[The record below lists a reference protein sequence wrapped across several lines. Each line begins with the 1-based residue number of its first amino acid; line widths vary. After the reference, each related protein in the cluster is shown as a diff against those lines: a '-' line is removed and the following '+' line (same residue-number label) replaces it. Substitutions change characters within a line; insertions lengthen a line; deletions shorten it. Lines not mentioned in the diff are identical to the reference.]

1 MCWCRIGSYQLD
13 SGIIKS
19 DSALTV
25 LSRSSLYKHPQST
38 CQLLQQ
44 LAGRSPDCTCIS
56 TNTRLIISFGGI
68 KGPNGS
74 LKALI
79 YILKGLNPPAAAE
92 LCLQKLHM
100 HCSWF
105 LVTLCVNSFFFFSG
119 LGTLSTE
126 GGFFMW
132 FFFLLKCDLKHMF
145 PRTQTCVSWCL
156 DVYLL
161 YKWESLQGGRGGV
174 VYLTVLTRC
183 LQMEISC
190 RAVRKAWCWARGGW
204 GHWVRTVVQLRGS
217 SFGFRLLLPESIK
230 AVQQQQWPV
239 TPWEAVSLWGSC
251 VCLFVVVH
259 RKSFITVT

>member
-105 LVTLCVNSFFFFSG
+105 LVTLCVNSFFILFSG

-126 GGFFMW
+126 GSFFMW
-132 FFFLLKCDLKHMF
+132 FFFYWNVTLNTCSQGLGPVSADVWMF
-145 PRTQTCVSWCL
+145 ICCTSGNLCRAAGGALSTWLSSHAAYRWKFPVGQLERL
-156 DVYLL
+156 
-161 YKWESLQGGRGGV
+161 GAGRGGAEG
-174 VYLTVLTRC
+174 T
-183 LQMEISC
+183 
-190 RAVRKAWCWARGGW
+190 GW
-204 GHWVRTVVQLRGS
+204 GRLFSWGGAVLVSDFFYLRALKQCS
-217 SFGFRLLLPESIK
+217 NNSDLWPPERQCLCG
-230 AVQQQQWPV
+230 APV
-239 TPWEAVSLWGSC
+239 C
-251 VCLFVVVH
+251 VCLW
-259 RKSFITVT
+259 SCTGSPS

>member
-1 MCWCRIGSYQLD
+1 
-13 SGIIKS
+13 
-19 DSALTV
+19 
-25 LSRSSLYKHPQST
+25 
-38 CQLLQQ
+38 
-44 LAGRSPDCTCIS
+44 
-56 TNTRLIISFGGI
+56 
-68 KGPNGS
+68 
-74 LKALI
+74 
-79 YILKGLNPPAAAE
+79 
-92 LCLQKLHM
+92 
-100 HCSWF
+100 
-105 LVTLCVNSFFFFSG
+105 
-119 LGTLSTE
+119 
-126 GGFFMW
+126 
-132 FFFLLKCDLKHMF
+132 MF
-145 PRTQTCVSWCL
+145 PRTRTCVSWCL

-251 VCLFVVVH
+251 VCLFVVLHNCNVSKH
-259 RKSFITVT
+259 GLLSFWCWLSLLMSSMFSWGPTVVLEEAKPAPHQELRLSKQNNWNSLKTPGTSQPS

>member
-105 LVTLCVNSFFFFSG
+105 LVTLCVNSFFFFFWFRNFIHRRR
-119 LGTLSTE
+119 
-126 GGFFMW
+126 FFYVI
-132 FFFLLKCDLKHMF
+132 FFLLKCDLKHMF

-190 RAVRKAWCWARGGW
+190 RAVRKAWCWARGAEGTGW
-204 GHWVRTVVQLRGS
+204 GRLFSWGGAVLVSDFFYLRALKQCS
-217 SFGFRLLLPESIK
+217 NNSDLWPPERQCLCG
-230 AVQQQQWPV
+230 APV
-239 TPWEAVSLWGSC
+239 C
-251 VCLFVVVH
+251 VCLW
-259 RKSFITVT
+259 SCTGSPS

>member
-1 MCWCRIGSYQLD
+1 MCWCRIGSSQLD

-56 TNTRLIISFGGI
+56 TNTRLIISFWGM

-100 HCSWF
+100 CCSWF
-105 LVTLCVNSFFFFSG
+105 LVTLCVNYFFILFSG

-126 GGFFMW
+126 GGFLCDFFIEMW
-132 FFFLLKCDLKHMF
+132 PWTHVPKDSDLCQLM
-145 PRTQTCVSWCL
+145 SGCL
-156 DVYLL
+156 FAVQVGI
-161 YKWESLQGGRGGV
+161 SAGRPGGRCLPDCPHTL
-174 VYLTVLTRC
+174 LTDGNFL
-183 LQMEISC
+183 
-190 RAVRKAWCWARGGW
+190 
-204 GHWVRTVVQLRGS
+204 
-217 SFGFRLLLPESIK
+217 
-230 AVQQQQWPV
+230 
-239 TPWEAVSLWGSC
+239 
-251 VCLFVVVH
+251 
-259 RKSFITVT
+259 

>member
-38 CQLLQQ
+38 CQLLKQ

-56 TNTRLIISFGGI
+56 TNTRLIISFGGM

-105 LVTLCVNSFFFFSG
+105 LVTLCVNSFFFWFRNFIHRRFFYVIFFYWNVTLNTCSQG
-119 LGTLSTE
+119 LGPVSADV
-126 GGFFMW
+126 W
-132 FFFLLKCDLKHMF
+132 MF
-145 PRTQTCVSWCL
+145 IC
-156 DVYLL
+156 
-161 YKWESLQGGRGGV
+161 RGGV

>member
-38 CQLLQQ
+38 CQLLKQ

-56 TNTRLIISFGGI
+56 TNTRLIISFGGM

-105 LVTLCVNSFFFFSG
+105 LVTLCVNSFFFSG
-119 LGTLSTE
+119 LGTLSTV
-126 GGFFMW
+126 FLCD
-132 FFFLLKCDLKHMF
+132 FFFYWNVTLNTCSQGLGPVSADVWMF
-145 PRTQTCVSWCL
+145 IC
-156 DVYLL
+156 
-161 YKWESLQGGRGGV
+161 RGGV

>member
-1 MCWCRIGSYQLD
+1 M
-13 SGIIKS
+13 
-19 DSALTV
+19 
-25 LSRSSLYKHPQST
+25 
-38 CQLLQQ
+38 
-44 LAGRSPDCTCIS
+44 
-56 TNTRLIISFGGI
+56 

-79 YILKGLNPPAAAE
+79 YILKGLHPPAAAE
-92 LCLQKLHM
+92 LCLQKLHVC
-100 HCSWF
+100 CSWF
-105 LVTLCVNSFFFFSG
+105 LVTLCVNSFFILFSG

-126 GGFFMW
+126 GGFFYVI
-132 FFFLLKCDLKHMF
+132 FLYWNVTLNTCSQELDQCQLMSGCLFAVHVGISAG
-145 PRTQTCVSWCL
+145 RT
-156 DVYLL
+156 
-161 YKWESLQGGRGGV
+161 GGGV

-239 TPWEAVSLWGSC
+239 TPWEAVSLSGSC
-251 VCLFVVVH
+251 VCLW
-259 RKSFITVT
+259 SCTGSPSYL